1 MMLKLS
7 TGMTGELLCVNTN
20 KHAGFTKAL
29 SPALYNAICDLAPDN
44 PYWPHGPA
52 LTFALFVFDCFDETG
67 FYAGIFLVAPRLAY
81 KIFFRGGV
89 LPGTSKAE
97 NAPEEPTEVGLQKLR
112 WFAFALGA
120 SEAYK
125 MALTDNLTKQ
135 QKKALNVDALVWL
148 TAAAFHVE
156 PFVKKT
162 QPKEICLQQF
172 LAMPLTALACFLAAK
187 KL

>member
-1 MMLKLS
+1 M
-7 TGMTGELLCVNTN
+7 
-20 KHAGFTKAL
+20 
-29 SPALYNAICDLAPDN
+29 
-44 PYWPHGPA
+44 
-52 LTFALFVFDCFDETG
+52 
-67 FYAGIFLVAPRLAY
+67 
-81 KIFFRGGV
+81 
-89 LPGTSKAE
+89 
-97 NAPEEPTEVGLQKLR
+97 
-112 WFAFALGA
+112 AFALGA

>member
-1 MMLKLS
+1 
-7 TGMTGELLCVNTN
+7 MTSSLESQIL
-20 KHAGFTKAL
+20 TK
-29 SPALYNAICDLAPDN
+29 PAPIA
-44 PYWPHGPA
+44 
-52 LTFALFVFDCFDETG
+52 
-67 FYAGIFLVAPRLAY
+67 
-81 KIFFRGGV
+81 
-89 LPGTSKAE
+89 GTSKAE

-162 QPKEICLQQF
+162 QPKELCLQQF
-172 LAMPLTALACFLAAK
+172 IAMPLTALACFLAAK

>member
-1 MMLKLS
+1 MK
-7 TGMTGELLCVNTN
+7 TGSADAT
-20 KHAGFTKAL
+20 
-29 SPALYNAICDLAPDN
+29 
-44 PYWPHGPA
+44 YW
-52 LTFALFVFDCFDETG
+52 T
-67 FYAGIFLVAPRLAY
+67 LVWC
-81 KIFFRGGV
+81 GV
-89 LPGTSKAE
+89 LTPLLPACPFGTRHF
-97 NAPEEPTEVGLQKLR
+97 T
-112 WFAFALGA
+112 AFALGA

-162 QPKEICLQQF
+162 QPKELCLQQF
-172 LAMPLTALACFLAAK
+172 IAMPLTALACFLAAK

>member
-1 MMLKLS
+1 M
-7 TGMTGELLCVNTN
+7 
-20 KHAGFTKAL
+20 
-29 SPALYNAICDLAPDN
+29 
-44 PYWPHGPA
+44 
-52 LTFALFVFDCFDETG
+52 
-67 FYAGIFLVAPRLAY
+67 
-81 KIFFRGGV
+81 
-89 LPGTSKAE
+89 PGTSKAE

-162 QPKEICLQQF
+162 QPKEICLQLF